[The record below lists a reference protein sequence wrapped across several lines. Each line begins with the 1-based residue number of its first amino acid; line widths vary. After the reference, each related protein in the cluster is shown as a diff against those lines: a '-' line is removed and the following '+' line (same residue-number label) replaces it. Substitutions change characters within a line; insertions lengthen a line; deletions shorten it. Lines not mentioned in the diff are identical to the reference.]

1 MTGLPTHLPPPPEEA
16 GEPIA
21 DPNAHLLFGR
31 YEVAGVVML
40 GDRAMAMLRDEA
52 GRLIRIRAGDRL
64 PTRAGEAD
72 VLEITLTALTFM
84 EAGEKVV
91 RKVES
96 GGSGGE

>member
-1 MTGLPTHLPPPPEEA
+1 
-16 GEPIA
+16 
-21 DPNAHLLFGR
+21 
-31 YEVAGVVML
+31 ML